1 MSSHVARGL
10 CVGDVPGG
18 PMGLAEVLDAVV
30 AHGCD
35 GVQLP
40 SSDGPTEQQRGETG
54 LRAPAFAFA
63 PR

>member
-1 MSSHVARGL
+1 
-10 CVGDVPGG
+10 
-18 PMGLAEVLDAVV
+18 MGLAEVLDAVV